1 MAFKFEKLEFWKESV
16 ELSHKILQ
24 LTFSFPKEELYA
36 LTSQIKLAADS
47 VSLNIAEG
55 STGQSNA
62 EFKRFLSFSIRSE
75 VEVVGCIYLAK
86 RRNLIS
92 EEEFNAVYSIIDNL
106 VMCIQALKKSKK
118 LNTPTVDSGLS
129 TVDR

>member
-1 MAFKFEKLEFWKESV
+1 MGFKFEKLKVWQKAVDLAAEV
-16 ELSHKILQ
+16 NELAK
-24 LTFSFPKEELYA
+24 SFPKDELFILSA
-36 LTSQIKLAADS
+36 QIKRAVDS

-62 EFKRFLSFSIRSE
+62 EFKKFLGYALRSN

-92 EEEFNAVYSIIDNL
+92 DECFADIYSRCEEIL
-106 VMCIQALKKSKK
+106 VMINGLKNS
-118 LNTPTVDSGLS
+118 LE
-129 TVDR
+129 